1 LFAGPPNS
9 TDLWRRLTDARAAG
23 SPERL
28 PAYSDGTTVRFA
40 ATAADLR
47 TPDGTLPHPRIIFV
61 QHASDPIVWWSPDLI
76 LSEPDWLREAR
87 GPDVVPQVHWYPLV
101 TFWQV
106 TWDMA
111 IALSPPPGH
120 GHYYGAEIPTAWAA
134 ILHPPEWTDGATA
147 ALGATP

>member
-1 LFAGPPNS
+1 
-9 TDLWRRLTDARAAG
+9 
-23 SPERL
+23 
-28 PAYSDGTTVRFA
+28 
-40 ATAADLR
+40 
-47 TPDGTLPHPRIIFV
+47 
-61 QHASDPIVWWSPDLI
+61 
-76 LSEPDWLREAR
+76 
-87 GPDVVPQVHWYPLV
+87 VVPQVHWYPLV

-120 GHYYGAEIPTAWAA
+120 GHHYGAEIPTAWAA